1 MQQLGSDSVIV
12 KWRPSSD
19 AGTEVSSVCFGTDM
33 AALPADSKSAATITA
48 TGHQEVLLSGLQPD
62 TLYYYSVG
70 AAGVADAAHQF
81 RTAPAAGQLPSDGNV
96 RIVIIG
102 DSGVAGTG
110 KPEAGYVRDGF
121 MTFLK
126 NNGDEPADLFLMLGD
141 NAYDQGTDVEHQ
153 LAIFDVYPAL
163 LASTSLWPTIGNHEM
178 GTLGISMSS
187 DSSTYAIVGDG
198 KIDPPPAG
206 PMPYLNI
213 FSLPAGGEIGGLASG
228 TEQYYSFDYGNLH
241 VVSLDSQLSIRDSDS
256 RAVMLQWLKDDLQ
269 ANNLDWTIVI
279 FHHPPYTKGSHDSDR
294 ELGGIDLPIFLIREE
309 FTPVFEQYGVD
320 LAYSGHS
327 HIYERSKYI
336 NGNVGLSEAFNNA
349 TMAEL
354 TPAGEVS
361 SGQGD
366 EAYTQITRS
375 GVDDKVVYTVAGNG
389 GKITSTSE
397 GYPHPAHFFSELA
410 LGSVV
415 IDVDDKRLEA
425 SFVGVNGEVLDSFV
439 MTR

>member
-1 MQQLGSDSVIV
+1 
-12 KWRPSSD
+12 
-19 AGTEVSSVCFGTDM
+19 M
-33 AALPADSKSAATITA
+33 ALIWLIAA
-48 TGHQEVLLSGLQPD
+48 
-62 TLYYYSVG
+62 
-70 AAGVADAAHQF
+70 
-81 RTAPAAGQLPSDGNV
+81 
-96 RIVIIG
+96 
-102 DSGVAGTG
+102 
-110 KPEAGYVRDGF
+110 
-121 MTFLK
+121 
-126 NNGDEPADLFLMLGD
+126 
-141 NAYDQGTDVEHQ
+141 
-153 LAIFDVYPAL
+153 
-163 LASTSLWPTIGNHEM
+163 
-178 GTLGISMSS
+178 
-187 DSSTYAIVGDG
+187 
-198 KIDPPPAG
+198 
-206 PMPYLNI
+206 
-213 FSLPAGGEIGGLASG
+213 
-228 TEQYYSFDYGNLH
+228 
-241 VVSLDSQLSIRDSDS
+241 
-256 RAVMLQWLKDDLQ
+256 
-269 ANNLDWTIVI
+269 
-279 FHHPPYTKGSHDSDR
+279 
-294 ELGGIDLPIFLIREE
+294 
-309 FTPVFEQYGVD
+309 
-320 LAYSGHS
+320 S